1 MDYFTIVK
9 VITTILIFLILV
21 VIGKI
26 IYKKLKNS
34 DSRLLN
40 PTEYLPEDEV
50 VTLRQVFYLVMMLLF
65 FIFTIYTLIITSDK
79 DIILLAW
86 LEAFVLLYVS
96 VTLDYTT
103 WKNRLLFLLLIPY
116 GVISYYAFGSQGIAF
131 LDLFHVLAYIYLIK
145 VYYTKFKT
153 FTETNSLGIT
163 IILLFAIIFISFIVT
178 SIVEGVGP
186 LNAMVMVSNAFTS
199 NGYAILGNSSVGKLN
214 SIFLVWG
221 GYILSGA
228 GTATLTAA
236 IMTKQFNK
244 KFDKLEELIKENNK

>member
-1 MDYFTIVK
+1 MFMDYFTIVK

-96 VTLDYTT
+96 VTLDY
-103 WKNRLLFLLLIPY
+103 
-116 GVISYYAFGSQGIAF
+116 
-131 LDLFHVLAYIYLIK
+131 
-145 VYYTKFKT
+145 
-153 FTETNSLGIT
+153 
-163 IILLFAIIFISFIVT
+163 
-178 SIVEGVGP
+178 
-186 LNAMVMVSNAFTS
+186 
-199 NGYAILGNSSVGKLN
+199 
-214 SIFLVWG
+214 
-221 GYILSGA
+221 
-228 GTATLTAA
+228 
-236 IMTKQFNK
+236 
-244 KFDKLEELIKENNK
+244 